1 MKRAL
6 MLLAL
11 ALAVFPAS
19 RVQAQEFQI
28 VVNASV
34 GIDAISK
41 KDLSKV
47 FQKKASKIGG
57 VKAAPVDLDK
67 GSDVRKA
74 FSKAVHGRSVNAIES
89 YWQQQIFAGKNVP
102 PDQKAGDA
110 DVLDYVR
117 STPGAVGYVS
127 AGAAVGDGVKVITI
141 SG

>member
-11 ALAVFPAS
+11 ALAFFPAS

-47 FQKKASKIGG
+47 FRKKASKIGG
-57 VKAAPVDLDK
+57 VKAAPVDLSK

-102 PDQKAGDA
+102 PVQKAGDA
-110 DVLDYVR
+110 DVLAYVR

-127 AGAAVGDGVKVITI
+127 AGATLGAGVKVISI
-141 SG
+141 SD